1 MRSRTQNATVPEEG
15 KIHLTYSLFANLI
28 EYIFS
33 QKVEK
38 IKETIGTANPGNSK
52 EAVPEGGEIHRT
64 YTLFAISGGVFAVQ
78 VPTRPPPKSAAHLA
92 ARPATQAATHPVA
105 YSRTVSHT
113 RLLHILVCFTSSYV
127 SHIRSLHSHARLV
140 EKLVLSHFVA

>member
-1 MRSRTQNATVPEEG
+1 MRSGRQNATVPEEG

-78 VPTRPPPKSAAHLA
+78 VPTRPPPQIRGTSCGTSSYTSRYTSRGVLPYGLPYTSAS
-92 ARPATQAATHPVA
+92 HP
-105 YSRTVSHT
+105 RM
-113 RLLHILVCFTSSYV
+113 LHILVCFT
-127 SHIRSLHSHARLV
+127 HTFASLTRAAGRELGP
-140 EKLVLSHFVA
+140 